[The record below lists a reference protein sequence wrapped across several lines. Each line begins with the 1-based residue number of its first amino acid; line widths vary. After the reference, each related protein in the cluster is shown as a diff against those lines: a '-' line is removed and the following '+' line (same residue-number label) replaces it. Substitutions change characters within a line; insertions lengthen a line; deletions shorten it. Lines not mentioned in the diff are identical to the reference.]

1 MQITTPAFTPRPE
14 RERRTLSAQMVD
26 QGYSLCE
33 AFGCRHVVAPPV
45 TEPLVTPKSFCGKHQ
60 LASFCELNL
69 ICGTIV
75 GKDDLLHPDSRPLQP
90 HMADMFNLVVSSF
103 QGFTPAE
110 LGAGLSPDVTML
122 LSDDDQDGRGNDWLR
137 IQFPANQKFSLE
149 QTKVELELRQIVFFI
164 EDTGVVIPL
173 NRESTSICQFA
184 EAIARWF
191 EQNQLKVERLLLERD
206 FTTPG
211 QPRIAR
217 GTKKLQTFDP
227 TDQIVDPEPEVLDA
241 SRA

>member
-1 MQITTPAFTPRPE
+1 
-14 RERRTLSAQMVD
+14 MVE
-26 QGYSLCE
+26 QGYSICE

-75 GKDDLLHPDSRPLQP
+75 GEDDLLHPDSRPLQP
-90 HMADMFNLVVSSF
+90 HLADMSELVVSSF

-110 LGAGLSPDVTML
+110 LETELSPDVTML

-137 IQFPANQKFSLE
+137 IQFAPSQKFGLE
-149 QTKVELELRQIVFFI
+149 QTKAELGLQQIIFFT
-164 EDTGVVIPL
+164 EDTALAIPL
-173 NRESTSICQFA
+173 NRESTDIRKFA

-191 EQNQLKVERLLLERD
+191 EQDRLKVKRLLLERN
-206 FTTPG
+206 FATPG
-211 QPRIAR
+211 EPKIAR
-217 GTKKLQTFDP
+217 ATKTLKTFDS
-227 TDQIVDPEPEVLDA
+227 TDEIIDPEPEVPDA
-241 SRA
+241 PRS